1 MASRPPFRTDTV
13 GSYLRPAFLHQARRD
28 FAQGKIDRTQ
38 LTQIEDRAIL
48 DLVEQQKA
56 AGIQAITDGEFRRG
70 FWHIDFLENLYG
82 IEGYTPDAG
91 YNQTFHGKAA
101 PAYNIRATSR
111 IAFNPEHPFLAH
123 FDFLL
128 KAVGDDEGNLAKATI
143 PSPTMI
149 LRQEILANDGSS
161 RIHDIYPDLALFY
174 QDLAQTYRD
183 AIQAFYAHGCRY
195 LQFDDTNWAFLI
207 DADKRKSLEAKGIN
221 PDDIAQ
227 ICTRIINDALRDKPN
242 DLIVTTH
249 ICRGNHA
256 SSWLFSG
263 GYEPVAEALFAT
275 HYDGFFLEYDSERS
289 GDFAPLRHWSN
300 TNSQIVLGLITS
312 KFPELEQAEQIKAR
326 IHEAT
331 RYVPLENLCIS
342 PQCGFASTE
351 EGNKLTAEEQWAK
364 IRFLKEIEHQV
375 WAS

>member
-161 RIHDIYPDLALFY
+161 RIHDIYPDLELFY

-183 AIQAFYAHGCRY
+183 AIQAFYTHGCRY

-221 PDDIAQ
+221 PDEIAQ

-312 KFPELEQAEQIKAR
+312 KFPELEQAEQIKVR